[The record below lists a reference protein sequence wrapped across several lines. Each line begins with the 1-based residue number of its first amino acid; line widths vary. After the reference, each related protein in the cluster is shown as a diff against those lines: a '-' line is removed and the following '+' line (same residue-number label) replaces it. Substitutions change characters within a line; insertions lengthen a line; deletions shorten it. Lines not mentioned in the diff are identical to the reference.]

1 MEEQRIIIVGDIH
14 GCLDMLKRLM
24 DKVRW
29 EPAKD
34 RLIFLGDY
42 IDRGDDPKGV
52 VEYVLSLKQM
62 TNGDH
67 VECLIGNHEAL
78 FLKFMEGKDRRLFFL
93 NGGWSTLES
102 YQMESWDQWEAL
114 IPSAHVEFYRSLKH
128 YVELDDHYVV
138 HAGFRPGIAIPSQT
152 LEDMVWIRDPF
163 IFSSY
168 DFGKKVVFGHTPFY
182 EPLQME
188 NKIGLDTG
196 AVYNNRLTCL
206 ILPEGS
212 FVHVEA

>member
-1 MEEQRIIIVGDIH
+1 MNDQRTIIIGDIH
-14 GCLDMLKRLM
+14 GCLDMLKKLM
-24 DKVRW
+24 DKVDAQ
-29 EPAKD
+29 PGTD
-34 RLIFLGDY
+34 RIIFLGDY

-52 VEYVLSLKQM
+52 VDYILSLRK
-62 TNGDH
+62 TANGSH

-78 FLKFMEGKDRRLFFL
+78 FLNFMEGKDRRLFFI

-102 YQMESWDQWEAL
+102 YQMESWDQWEDL
-114 IPSAHVEFYRSLKH
+114 VPPEHVQFYRALTH
-128 YVELDDHYVV
+128 YVELEDHYVV
-138 HAGFRPGIAIPSQT
+138 HAGFRPGIPIPSQT
-152 LEDMVWIRDPF
+152 REDMVWIRDPF

-206 ILPEGS
+206 ILPEGR